1 MRSLARSVQFAMA
14 EPISRSAHILVVD
27 DDRRIRQMLARYF
40 EEEGY
45 HVSTVA
51 DGRGLRDALRRS
63 AIDIVLLDLIL
74 PGGEDGL
81 AALKLA
87 DAALRSVRTGAAVR
101 LG

>member
-1 MRSLARSVQFAMA
+1 MPTRSPPFIEALAAKTRPS
-14 EPISRSAHILVVD
+14 
-27 DDRRIRQMLARYF
+27 
-40 EEEGY
+40 
-45 HVSTVA
+45 
-51 DGRGLRDALRRS
+51 
-63 AIDIVLLDLIL
+63 